1 MAHGLFITLEGGE
14 GAGKST
20 QRQLLAAALEKL
32 RHKVCVTREPG
43 GAPSAEIIR
52 GLLVKGDAT
61 WDHRT
66 EVLLHVAARREH
78 LQNTVRPALALGQ
91 IVISDRYSDSTVAYQ
106 GYGYGIDLA
115 EIAAIH
121 KAAQC
126 DLKPDLTLILDIPVE
141 AGLKRAMVRAGDE
154 NRYENMDIGFHR
166 KLRDGFLAIAAKEPQ
181 RCKVIDAT
189 RDIEAIHTDIVA
201 AVTPLLKSK
210 A

>member
-1 MAHGLFITLEGGE
+1 MAKGLFITLEGGE

-20 QRQLLAAALEKL
+20 QRQLLAAGLEKL
-32 RHKVCVTREPG
+32 GHTVCVTREPG

-52 GLLVKGDAT
+52 GLLVKGDVD

-78 LQNTVRPALALGQ
+78 LQNTIRPALSRNE

-126 DLKPDLTLILDIPVE
+126 DLNPDLTLILDIPVE
-141 AGLKRAMVRAGDE
+141 QGLNRAMIRAGEE
-154 NRYENMDIGFHR
+154 NRYENMDVGFHR
-166 KLRDGFLAIAAKEPQ
+166 KLRDGFLAIAAREPQ
-181 RCKVIDAT
+181 RCQVIDAT
-189 RDIEAIHTDIVA
+189 RDIEAIHNDIIS
-201 AVTPLLKSK
+201 AVTPLLRKS
-210 A
+210 

>member
-1 MAHGLFITLEGGE
+1 MTQGLFITLEGGE

-32 RHKVCVTREPG
+32 GHKVCVTREPG

-52 GLLVKGDAT
+52 GLLVKGDVD

-78 LQNTVRPALALGQ
+78 LQNTVRPALSQGQ

-106 GYGYGIDLA
+106 GYGYGVDLG

-121 KAAQC
+121 KAARC

-141 AGLKRAMVRAGDE
+141 ASLNRAVIRAGDE

-181 RCKVIDAT
+181 RCKVIDAS
-189 RDIEAIHTDIVA
+189 RDIDAIHKDILA
-201 AVTPLLKSK
+201 AVVSK
-210 A
+210 I

>member
-1 MAHGLFITLEGGE
+1 MAQGFFITLEGGE

-32 RHKVCVTREPG
+32 GRKVCVTREPG

-52 GLLVKGDAT
+52 GLLVKGDT
-61 WDHRT
+61 DWDHRT

-78 LQNTVRPALALGQ
+78 LQNTVRPALSRGE
-91 IVISDRYSDSTVAYQ
+91 IVISDRYSDSTAAYQ

-115 EIAAIH
+115 EIEAIH

-126 DLKPDLTLILDIPVE
+126 DLKPNLTLILDIPVE
-141 AGLKRAMVRAGDE
+141 AGLNRAMIRAGEE
-154 NRYENMDIGFHR
+154 NRYENMDVAFHH

-189 RDIEAIHTDIVA
+189 RDIDAIHKDILA
-201 AVTPLLKSK
+201 AVMSK
-210 A
+210 I

>member
-1 MAHGLFITLEGGE
+1 M
-14 GAGKST
+14 
-20 QRQLLAAALEKL
+20 
-32 RHKVCVTREPG
+32 TREPG
-43 GAPSAEIIR
+43 GAPTAEIIR
-52 GLLVKGDAT
+52 GLLVKGDAD

-78 LQNTVRPALALGQ
+78 LQHTVRPALGRGE

-126 DLKPDLTLILDIPVE
+126 DLKPNLTLILDIPVE
-141 AGLKRAMVRAGDE
+141 AGLNRTLIRAGDE

-181 RCKVIDAT
+181 RCKVIDAS
-189 RDIEAIHTDIVA
+189 RDIDAVHKDILA
-201 AVTPLLKSK
+201 AVVSK
-210 A
+210 I